1 MLNLCDEGFS
11 KYGQKLDIDVSEIV
25 SYLNNI
31 DLPLQG
37 NNYVASDEKFEELK
51 TVRLIKEEYFSSTP
65 MQAGYV
71 VGHNILLNATE
82 YHDSIEI
89 NVASEDVTLFLGTQ
103 DIIKGG
109 SVKSTDLEEVY
120 IKKNEAFILHKNILH
135 FSPCATSK
143 EGFRV
148 AVFLPKGTNTP
159 LKEKSND
166 PLYFMNN
173 KWLIAHKDSPQA
185 QKGAY
190 IGIIG
195 ENRKGYKTVSINL

>member
-1 MLNLCDEGFS
+1 MLTLSDEGFK
-11 KYGQKLDIDVSEIV
+11 KYGKKLDIDVDEIV
-25 SYLNNI
+25 SYLDNLT
-31 DLPLQG
+31 LPLQG
-37 NNYVASDEKFEELK
+37 NKYVASDEKFEELNAVK
-51 TVRLIKEEYFSSTP
+51 SIKDKYFPSTP
-65 MQAGYV
+65 MQGGYV
-71 VGHNILLNATE
+71 IGHNILLNATE

-103 DIIKGG
+103 DMIKDGIID
-109 SVKSTDLEEVY
+109 SSSLEEVY
-120 IKKNEAFILHKNILH
+120 VKKNEAFMLHKQILH

-143 EGFRV
+143 NGFKV

-159 LKEKSND
+159 LVKKSDD

-190 IGIIG
+190 IGIKG
-195 ENRKGYKTVSINL
+195 ENRKGILSSF

>member
-1 MLNLCDEGFS
+1 MLNLSDESFS
-11 KYGQKLDIDVSEIV
+11 KYGKKLDIDVSEII

-31 DLPLQG
+31 ELPLEG
-37 NNYVASDEKFEELK
+37 NVYVASDEKFEGLK
-51 TVRLIKEEYFSSTP
+51 EVKYIQEKFFPSIP

-103 DIIKGG
+103 DIIKDGV
-109 SVKSTDLEEVY
+109 VKSTDLEEVY
-120 IKKNEAFILHKNILH
+120 IKKNEAFVLNKKILH

-143 EGFRV
+143 NGFRV
-148 AVFLPKGTNTP
+148 AVLLPKGTNTP
-159 LKEKSND
+159 LAEKSND
-166 PLYFMNN
+166 SLYFMNN
-173 KWLIAHKDSPQA
+173 KWLIAHKESPQA

-190 IGIIG
+190 VGIIG
-195 ENRKGYKTVSINL
+195 ENRKGTHSTF

>member
-1 MLNLCDEGFS
+1 MLTLSDEGFK
-11 KYGQKLDIDVSEIV
+11 KYGKKLDIDVDEIV
-25 SYLNNI
+25 SYLDNLV
-31 DLPLQG
+31 LPLQG
-37 NNYVASDEKFEELK
+37 NKYVASDEKFEELNSVK
-51 TVRLIKEEYFSSTP
+51 SIKDKYFSSTP
-65 MQAGYV
+65 MQGGYV
-71 VGHNILLNATE
+71 IGHNILLNATE

-103 DIIKGG
+103 DMIKDGIID
-109 SVKSTDLEEVY
+109 SSSLEEVY
-120 IKKNEAFILHKNILH
+120 VKKNEAFMLHKQILH

-143 EGFRV
+143 NGFKV

-159 LKEKSND
+159 LFKKSDD

-190 IGIIG
+190 IGIKG
-195 ENRKGYKTVSINL
+195 ENRKGTLSSF

>member
-1 MLNLCDEGFS
+1 MLTLSDEGFK
-11 KYGQKLDIDVSEIV
+11 KYGKKIDIDVDEIV
-25 SYLNNI
+25 SYLDNLT
-31 DLPLQG
+31 LPLQG
-37 NNYVASDEKFEELK
+37 NKYVASDEKFEELNSVK
-51 TVRLIKEEYFSSTP
+51 LIEEKYFPSSP
-65 MQAGYV
+65 MQGGYV
-71 VGHNILLNATE
+71 IGHNILLNATE

-103 DIIKGG
+103 DMIKDGIID
-109 SVKSTDLEEVY
+109 SSSLEEVY
-120 IKKNEAFILHKNILH
+120 VKKNEAFMLHKQILH

-143 EGFRV
+143 NGFKV

-159 LKEKSND
+159 LFKKSDD

-190 IGIIG
+190 IGIKG
-195 ENRKGYKTVSINL
+195 ENRKGTLSSF

>member
-1 MLNLCDEGFS
+1 MLTLSDEGFK
-11 KYGQKLDIDVSEIV
+11 KYGKKIDIDVDEIV
-25 SYLNNI
+25 SFLDNLT
-31 DLPLQG
+31 LPLQG
-37 NNYVASDEKFEELK
+37 NKYVASDEKFEELNSVK
-51 TVRLIKEEYFSSTP
+51 LIEEKYFPSSP
-65 MQAGYV
+65 MQGGYV
-71 VGHNILLNATE
+71 IGHNILLNATE

-103 DIIKGG
+103 DIIKDGIID
-109 SVKSTDLEEVY
+109 SSSLEEVY
-120 IKKNEAFILHKNILH
+120 VKKNEAFMLYKQILH

-143 EGFRV
+143 NGFKV

-159 LKEKSND
+159 LFKKSDD

-190 IGIIG
+190 IGIKG
-195 ENRKGYKTVSINL
+195 ENRKGTLSSF